1 MEKIDNK
8 ISILVELSMFPTDKG
23 ESVSPYV
30 SRIIKMIDESDITYK
45 LTPMGT
51 VFETNSLEKA
61 LNIINQ
67 AYKQLELDCNRV
79 YSIIKMD
86 IRKNAENRIE
96 GKVKS
101 VEGKLG
107 KEVKK

>member
-1 MEKIDNK
+1 V
-8 ISILVELSMFPTDKG
+8 SFLVEFSMFPTDKG
-23 ESVSPYV
+23 ESVSQYV
-30 SRIIKMIDESDITYK
+30 SRIIKMIDSSGVPYK

-51 VFETNSLEKA
+51 VFETNTMEEA

-67 AYKQLELDCNRV
+67 AYKQLEPDCNRV
-79 YSIIKMD
+79 YTVIKMD

-101 VEGKLG
+101 VEEKLG